1 MSAGWQPLR
10 DSGLHARALRIER
23 ADVAFF
29 KHLLESY
36 EEVGIVRTVETHADG
51 TVSIAILVPSDFV
64 RIGAEILEDLAR
76 YGAPPFTAEGLP
88 PVCTEDWF
96 LATWTREREDGGGE
110 ENPPA
115 QVPASAASASP
126 SLPSELTR
134 KT

>member
-1 MSAGWQPLR
+1 MSEGWQPLR

-64 RIGAEILEDLAR
+64 RIAAEILEDIAR
-76 YGAPPFTAEGLP
+76 HGAPRFTSEALP

-96 LATWTREREDGGGE
+96 LATWTREREEGGGE
-110 ENPPA
+110 A
-115 QVPASAASASP
+115 QVPAPPGSASP
-126 SLPSELTR
+126 SLSPELLR